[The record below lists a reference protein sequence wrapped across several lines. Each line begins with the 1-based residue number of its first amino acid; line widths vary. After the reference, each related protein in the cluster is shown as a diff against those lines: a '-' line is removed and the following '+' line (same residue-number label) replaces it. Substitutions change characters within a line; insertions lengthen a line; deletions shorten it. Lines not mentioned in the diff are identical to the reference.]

1 MRFCIGSRLS
11 ASRLIFVS
19 SWQFPSFRMQRIVAT
34 GCVALAG
41 LLAAPIEVTL
51 AQVTVL
57 LPTEG
62 DLKATLALQ
71 GDVVRGK
78 DAYAECQT
86 CHRQDASGRAR
97 FDIPRLSG
105 QHASVLIKQL
115 MDIRSDQRVNTEMR
129 AYMLDSDLT
138 LQEFADMAAY
148 LQSLPVVGD
157 IARGPPELVQQ
168 GRAVYARDCA
178 TCHGER
184 GEGRAELFYPMLA
197 SQHYNYLLREMG
209 LILSGQR
216 GNSNPAMPPILGN
229 LSADDQRAVA
239 SYLSHLP
246 PPDRR

>member
-1 MRFCIGSRLS
+1 MRKFQHS
-11 ASRLIFVS
+11 
-19 SWQFPSFRMQRIVAT
+19 RMQRIVAM
-34 GCVALAG
+34 GCVVLAS
-41 LLAAPIEVTL
+41 LLAMPMHATL
-51 AQVTVL
+51 AQVAVL
-57 LPTEG
+57 VPTDG
-62 DLKATLALQ
+62 DLKATLELQ

-115 MDIRSDQRVNTEMR
+115 MDIRSDLRINTEMR

-138 LQEFADMAAY
+138 LQDYADMAAY
-148 LQSLPVVGD
+148 LQSLPVAGD
-157 IARGPPELVQQ
+157 IAKGPPELVQQ
-168 GRAVYARDCA
+168 GQAVYARDCA
-178 TCHGER
+178 ACHGEQ

-197 SQHYNYLLREMG
+197 SQHYNYLLREMD

-229 LSADDQRAVA
+229 LSADEKRAVA
-239 SYLSHLP
+239 SYLSQLP
-246 PPDRR
+246 PPNRK